1 MNPIHYQVLIIG
13 GGSAGLAAAIELKK
27 QGIEDIAIL
36 EKDFEPGGILQQ
48 CIHNGFGLQT
58 FQEQLSGPEYAER
71 FSKIAFEQRIPIFLN
86 TTVTHLFPNRT
97 LEAINPEQGVMH
109 LSADAI
115 ILAVGCY
122 ERSRG
127 ALSIP
132 GSRPAGIYTAGQ
144 AQRYLNMEGYLVGKR
159 VFILGSGDIGLIMAR
174 RMTLEGAKVLG
185 VAEVCPYSNGLP
197 RNMKQCLE
205 DFDIPLYLSHTVTNV
220 FGTKRLEAIEL
231 SKVDENRQKIAGTE
245 QIIPVDTLLLSVG
258 LIPENHLA
266 DEAGIVMNPITKGPV
281 VDERYMTSTEG
292 IFACG
297 NGLHVHDLVDF
308 VSLQAKHAAQGTAA
322 YLRQKDQASFSK
334 QIAYPVLAKGQVS
347 YVVPGQIHPDF
358 IQDKVE
364 FFFRVKEPMENV
376 LLRISSSGQILKEW
390 SKKKVIPSEMERL
403 SLSCALLKALEAPLE
418 IEVLKKEEV

>member
-1 MNPIHYQVLIIG
+1 MNQNHYQALIIG
-13 GGSAGLAAAIELKK
+13 AGSAGLAAAIELKK
-27 QGIEDIAIL
+27 QGIEKIAIL

-58 FQEQLSGPEYAER
+58 FKEQLSGPAYAER
-71 FSKIAFEQRIPIFLN
+71 FIQEAKEYEIPLFLN
-86 TTVTHLFPNRT
+86 TTVTHMGEDRT
-97 LEAINPEQGVMH
+97 IEAINPTQGVMN

-132 GSRPAGIYTAGQ
+132 GTRPAGVYSAGQ

-185 VAEVCPYSNGLP
+185 VAEICPYSNGLP

-205 DFDIPLYLSHTVTNV
+205 DFDIPLYLSHTVTNI
-220 FGTKRLEAIEL
+220 FGVDRLEAIEL
-231 SKVDENRQKIAGTE
+231 SKVDENRQKVIGSE

-266 DEAGIVMNPITKGPV
+266 EEADILMNPATKGPI
-281 VDERYMTSTEG
+281 VDERYMTSQPG

-308 VSLQAKHAAQGTAA
+308 VSLQAKRAAKGVASYLHQQGKEEEEEAP
-322 YLRQKDQASFSK
+322 
-334 QIAYPVLAKGQVS
+334 IVYPVIPLGQTS
-347 YVVPGQIHPDF
+347 YAVPGLVHPSRVEDP
-358 IQDKVE
+358 VE
-364 FFFRVKEPMENV
+364 FFFRVKKPMERAV
-376 LLRISSSGQILKEW
+376 IQVKSGGHLLKEI
-390 SKKKVIPSEMERL
+390 SKKKLLPSEMERL
-403 SLSCALLKALEAPLE
+403 SLAPSLLKALQAPLE
-418 IEVLKKEEV
+418 IEVKEVL

>member
-1 MNPIHYQVLIIG
+1 MTIHYQALIIG

-27 QGIEDIAIL
+27 QGIERIAIL

-58 FQEQLSGPEYAER
+58 FKEQLSGPEYAER
-71 FSKIAFEQRIPIFLN
+71 YSKAAQEQNIPIFLN
-86 TTVTHLFPNRT
+86 TTVTHLSKDRQI
-97 LEAINPEQGVMH
+97 EAINPQQGVMN

-144 AQRYLNMEGYLVGKR
+144 AQRYLNMEGYLVGKK

-174 RMTLEGAKVLG
+174 RMTLEGAEVVG

-205 DFDIPLYLSHTVTNV
+205 DFQIPLYLSHTVTNI

-231 SKVDENRQKIAGTE
+231 SQVDENRQKIVGSE

-266 DEAGIVMNPITKGPV
+266 DEAGIVMNPATKGPV
-281 VDERYMTSTEG
+281 VDERYMTSAQG

-308 VSLQAKHAAQGTAA
+308 VSLQAKRAAQGAAA
-322 YLRQKDQASFSK
+322 YLKDKARFSK
-334 QIAYPVLAKGQVS
+334 EYPILAKGQTS
-347 YVVPGQIHPDF
+347 YVVPGQIHPELV
-358 IQDKVE
+358 QSPVE
-364 FFFRVKEPMENV
+364 FFFRVKKPMEKV
-376 LLRISSSGQILKEW
+376 MIRVSSQGQVLKEIF
-390 SKKKVIPSEMERL
+390 KKKVIPSEMERI
-403 SLSCALLKALEAPLE
+403 SLAPSLLQGLNGPLE
-418 IEVLKKEEV
+418 IEVEEVA